1 MLRRFACP
9 LLALSLVCAAT
20 RFASAD
26 EPSKSALETARQRY
40 QEGAQA
46 FSKGH
51 FADAVD
57 LFLDANRAAP
67 NPAFAYNIGLAYD
80 QLGDTRN
87 ALRWFRAYL
96 REVPDAPDRPQIE
109 PRIEDAEKRLSAR
122 GVQQVTVLSDPSGA
136 TVIIDDQ
143 RLGVTPWT
151 GELAPGSHSVTLE
164 LPGYDA
170 RTQPFELP
178 AEHALDVSLTLLEA
192 EKSEA
197 PAVAAPVADKPVAAH
212 EPSFLSAVK
221 PLTWASLGVT
231 VVGLGASIGFDAARG
246 SEIDDARHSSTQLA
260 GKSHYDS
267 ATSDKTASQVFLGVS
282 AAFAVASGVLLY
294 LDLSGRHGHEGTSL
308 AGGCIGGSCRL
319 IVNGRF

>member
-1 MLRRFACP
+1 MLRRFACS
-9 LLALSLVCAAT
+9 LLALSLACGAT
-20 RFASAD
+20 RSAFAD

-96 REVPDAPDRPQIE
+96 REVPNAPDRPQIE
-109 PRIEDAEKRLSAR
+109 PRIEEAEKRLTAR
-122 GVQQVTVLSDPSGA
+122 GVQQVTVLSDPGGA
-136 TVIIDDQ
+136 TVVIDDQ

-151 GELAPGSHSVTLE
+151 GELAPGSHTVTLE
-164 LPGYDA
+164 LPGYE
-170 RTQPFELP
+170 TQKQTFELT

-192 EKSEA
+192 EKAEA
-197 PAVAAPVADKPVAAH
+197 PAAAAPVADKPVAAH

-231 VVGLGASIGFDAARG
+231 VVGLGTAIGFNAARG
-246 SEIDDARHSSTQLA
+246 AEVDDAEHSTQIAAQRHL
-260 GKSHYDS
+260 DS
-267 ATSDKTASQVFLGVS
+267 ANSDKTAARVFVGVG
-282 AAFAVASGVLLY
+282 AAFAVASGALLY
-294 LDLSGRHGHEGTSL
+294 FDLSGRHGHEGTSV
-308 AGGCIGGSCRL
+308 AGGCVGGACRL